1 MISKEKSRG
10 IAAGAA
16 AVLACLAA
24 ERIFLHGGSHD
35 GHWWD
40 AIPAFYALFGF
51 AGGLFLSYGAKF
63 LAKRFL
69 QRKEGYYDGD

>member
-16 AVLACLAA
+16 AVLASLAA
-24 ERIFLHGGSHD
+24 ERIFLHGGGH

-40 AIPAFYALFGF
+40 TIPAFYAWFGF

-69 QRKEGYYDGD
+69 QRKEDYYDGD

>member
-1 MISKEKSRG
+1 MTAKAKRRG
-10 IAAGAA
+10 IAGGAA

-24 ERIFLHGGSHD
+24 ERIFLHGGGH

-40 AIPAFYALFGF
+40 AIPAFYAFFGF
-51 AGGLFLSYGAKF
+51 AGGVFLSYAAKF
-63 LAKRFL
+63 LAKRVI